1 MSHRRFAACKA
12 CKNVGIHAVI
22 WPESDL
28 FIGLLHFFSGRVKKM
43 FDFWGVKL

>member
-28 FIGLLHFFSGRVKKM
+28 FIGLLPFFRDRVKKCLIL
-43 FDFWGVKL
+43 WG